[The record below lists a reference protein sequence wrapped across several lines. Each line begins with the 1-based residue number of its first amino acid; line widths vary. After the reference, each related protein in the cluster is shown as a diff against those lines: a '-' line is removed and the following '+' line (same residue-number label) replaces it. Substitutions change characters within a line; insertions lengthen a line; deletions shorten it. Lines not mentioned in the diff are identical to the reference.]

1 MTGYGWVVLDE
12 MAIKVN
18 GGDAMVVAKAG
29 DVRAAIAAREV
40 AERQRMLRDLGNL
53 ARLVDGAMDR
63 LQVRLNT
70 RGGHAVRRR
79 LQESDD
85 TR

>member
-1 MTGYGWVVLDE
+1 MTAYGWVVLGE

-18 GGDAMVVAKAG
+18 GEDAVVVAKGG
-29 DVRAAIAAREV
+29 DIRTSIAAREV
-40 AERQRMLRDLGNL
+40 AERQRMLHDLGNL

-63 LQVRLNT
+63 LQIQLST

-79 LQESDD
+79 VQEPDD